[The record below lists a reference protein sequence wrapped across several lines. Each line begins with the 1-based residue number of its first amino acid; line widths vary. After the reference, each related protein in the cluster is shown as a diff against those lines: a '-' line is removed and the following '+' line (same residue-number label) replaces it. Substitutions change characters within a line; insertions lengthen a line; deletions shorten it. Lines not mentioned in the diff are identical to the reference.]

1 MKKTIL
7 FIVYILFI
15 VSCSRHYGCIDPLA
29 NNYDPRA
36 THDDHNSDYESVV
49 VNSAD

>member
-7 FIVYILFI
+7 FIVSILFI
-15 VSCSRHYGCIDPLA
+15 ASCSRHYGCIDPLA

-36 THDDHNSDYESVV
+36 THDDHSCDYESAV